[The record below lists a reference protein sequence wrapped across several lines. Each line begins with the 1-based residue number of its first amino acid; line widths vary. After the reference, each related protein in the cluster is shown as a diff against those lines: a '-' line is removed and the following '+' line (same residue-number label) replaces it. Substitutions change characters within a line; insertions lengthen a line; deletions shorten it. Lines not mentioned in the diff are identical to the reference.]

1 MRTWGRVPIADTVLY
16 SSAIGEFVIGLS
28 AIGGSDVNNYIWQE
42 VDTDENGNNDA
53 VWLTTLIQ
61 VLKLSYGES
70 PIYGNYGIPAHT
82 SVMSQVL
89 PDYYTTLTQQQ
100 FAQFFVTLFLA
111 RQTLTSSPTPTYDV
125 SITANPGSILPNPV
139 PV

>member
-1 MRTWGRVPIADTVLY
+1 MRTWGRVPAANNIYPSD
-16 SSAIGEFVIGLS
+16 IGEFIIGQS
-28 AIGGSDVNNYIWQE
+28 AIAGQDVNSYVWVE
-42 VDTDENGNNDA
+42 VDTDANGNNDA

-70 PIYGNYGIPAHT
+70 PIYGNYGIPAHV

-89 PDYYTTLTQQQ
+89 PDYYATLAQQQ
-100 FAQFFVTLFLA
+100 FSQFFVALNLSRRA
-111 RQTLTSSPTPTYDV
+111 LTDSPTPTYDV
-125 SITANPGSILPNPV
+125 AITANPGSILMNPV